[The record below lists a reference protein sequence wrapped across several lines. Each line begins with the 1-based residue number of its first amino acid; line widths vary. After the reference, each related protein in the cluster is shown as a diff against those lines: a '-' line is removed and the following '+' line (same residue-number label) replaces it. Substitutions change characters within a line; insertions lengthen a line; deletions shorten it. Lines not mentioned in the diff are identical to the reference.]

1 MKILEKIMYLVY
13 ILAFTLNIYLVIKT
27 NDYNRLAVVIWIFNA
42 GMMFHLYIQTDK
54 FGDERVKWRDEL
66 VKKTIKCLGEAVK
79 LNDEIIK
86 TVGNDFVSKTVIAEI
101 RDKAKEMDEYNL
113 SNVINDLNIVLGE
126 DENGSK

>member
-1 MKILEKIMYLVY
+1 MKVLEKFNYLFYTV
-13 ILAFTLNIYLVIKT
+13 AFTANIYLAIKT
-27 NDYNRLAVVIWIFNA
+27 KDIDKICIAMWIFNTSI
-42 GMMFHLYIQTDK
+42 MFMLYRQTDK

-86 TVGNDFVSKTVIAEI
+86 TVGNDFVSKAVIAEI